1 MIQLPTVAMP
11 TSSAHLICRHRAEVL
26 VSFHPTTP
34 ASPPPPPPP
43 RPLSSGTSSGTSSGA
58 EHAQTLRDVDPT
70 GGDALETAALL
81 TIRPWID
88 PVVDDR
94 GHDPRSRYVEIFW
107 LGVLGP
113 TATWLLRRLASGL
126 EVEPDGYELDL
137 QMTAASMGLKFSPG
151 RSSPFSRALQRCV
164 MFGMA
169 HPLPGGGLAVRR
181 RIPPVGHRHLRRMPE
196 QLQLEH
202 AGWQP
207 NAGSSGGT
215 EDAFVRAHQLAMAML
230 DVGDDRNVI
239 EHQLR
244 AVGVVSNVAA
254 QVADNV
260 AQLD

>member
-1 MIQLPTVAMP
+1 MP
-11 TSSAHLICRHRAEVL
+11 TSSAHLICRHCAEVL
-26 VSFHPTTP
+26 VSLHSLTP
-34 ASPPPPPPP
+34 STPPNPFAPSPPPPP
-43 RPLSSGTSSGTSSGA
+43 SGPTSVIGRTQTSGPS
-58 EHAQTLRDVDPT
+58 EPNDPT
-70 GGDALETAALL
+70 EGDSLDAGTLV

-126 EVEPDGYELDL
+126 EVKPDGYELDL
-137 QMTAASMGLKFSPG
+137 QVTAASMGLKFSTG

-169 HPLPGGGLAVRR
+169 HPLPDGGLAVRR

-202 AGWQP
+202 AGWLP
-207 NAGSSGGT
+207 NARSSDGS
-215 EDAFVRAHQLAMAML
+215 EEAFVRAHQLARTML
-230 DVGDDRNVI
+230 NVGDDRNVI

-244 AVGVVSNVAA
+244 AVGVIAYVAA

-260 AQLD
+260 ARLE